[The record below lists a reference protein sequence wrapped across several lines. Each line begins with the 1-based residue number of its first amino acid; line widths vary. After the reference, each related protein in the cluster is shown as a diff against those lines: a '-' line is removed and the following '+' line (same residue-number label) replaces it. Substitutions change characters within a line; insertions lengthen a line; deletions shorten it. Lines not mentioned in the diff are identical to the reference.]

1 MRISDEKIRQ
11 RVLGEHAILRVLIE
25 RLRNAAQG
33 TTEDGFAQELRDA
46 GRTLHFVLEAHT
58 RLEEELL
65 GRRIAGSRGIRSLE
79 ELHEHHGRALAALQ
93 RLHGRGSEKYAMT
106 ALRLVPHLL
115 AAVDLEDRELFSADE
130 EATARTLQKARESVR
145 R

>member
-1 MRISDEKIRQ
+1 MRICDEEIRQ
-11 RVLGEHAILRVLIE
+11 RVLREHAILRVLIE
-25 RLRNAAQG
+25 RLQNAAQG
-33 TTEDGFAQELRDA
+33 RRENGFAQELRDA
-46 GRTLHFVLEAHT
+46 GRTLHLVLEAHA
-58 RLEEELL
+58 RIEEQLL
-65 GRRIAGSRGIRSLE
+65 GRTIAASRGGRWLE
-79 ELHEHHGRALAALQ
+79 GLHDHHGRALAALQ

-130 EATARTLQKARESVR
+130 EATAGTLQKARESVR